1 MIDLIVILCSV
12 RPAPVQPG
20 NTGDHGKCGTQP
32 PGTSEVFGYLVS
44 ADSLCHC
51 LAAVA
56 NIFTTVQKCT
66 FHVPYSTL
74 ELDFKS
80 FNGNNHLMD
89 GSKLQKYFNLY

>member
-12 RPAPVQPG
+12 RPVQPG